1 MKFDYKREEKIRSVA
16 GGGWGFC
23 CLFYC
28 EKIKYLNAVVV
39 DGDTEH
45 RLENESIVEHGLK
58 EDRSWTTEV

>member
-1 MKFDYKREEKIRSVA
+1 MVVCFIVK
-16 GGGWGFC
+16 
-23 CLFYC
+23 
-28 EKIKYLNAVVV
+28 KIKCLNAVVV